1 MRYAVDARYT
11 GETYAELMSG
21 MNYGKRLGELIRNKR
36 RIAGLNQTQLSEDAF
51 GTHSKVRRISD
62 LENGVVRNPHP
73 KTIDPIIVTLGITD
87 AELAA
92 CLESG
97 DAHDPD
103 LDRAYREAR
112 NLIDALAYQ
121 FDHANPEAGLG
132 ELDEFLRA
140 KATEWRQLRARLD
153 EMEAGDADI
162 TAEKNRAIEALG
174 NGKLDE
180 VDAILAALEDQFQQ
194 QRTLVEVNKQA
205 EIRVARADTCIM
217 NEDPNAALEHY
228 LQAARF
234 FKPFSEAEAVRVLDE
249 NAHRIYEGSLRSL
262 KPRFT
267 IGTALLEEALK
278 YKIVRDD
285 ATRHSAIR
293 YQLSLLYR
301 NASLQALP
309 QDREGLRKN
318 AISHARAAADFAAEA
333 SNPYQLVITKISLA
347 NCLLKGERNEG
358 GREEVEEAIALL
370 QSAKVIAIEEP
381 DVTPM
386 LSHVCNSLGSV
397 ILDHGQKG
405 SEAPTASVVAEALQ
419 HFSDAANYAETHCN
433 FETWGAAKAN
443 RARMLSIQAERAD
456 AEDPQRSFLYVR
468 AISEYL
474 AAIETFPE
482 TLFPGRLADTQAL
495 LGRVLSSFANALQD
509 ERAEAYMVRAIHAF
523 EAASL
528 IYESLAPIRW
538 AECQIQIGSIIAQ
551 HGLSRFTDDPN
562 YDYEHALQRIQSG
575 REVFEAHE
583 DIEQIKMCDRVL
595 EWVKSEFAKL
605 PKDRIN
611 I

>member
-1 MRYAVDARYT
+1 MRYAVDARHT
-11 GETYAELMSG
+11 GETYAEPMSG
-21 MNYGKRLGELIRNKR
+21 MSYGKRLGELIRNKR

-92 CLESG
+92 CL
-97 DAHDPD
+97 DAGVSHDPD

-112 NLIDALAYQ
+112 SLIDALAYQ

-140 KATEWRQLRARLD
+140 KAMEWRQLRARLD
-153 EMEAGDADI
+153 EMEAGDVEIA
-162 TAEKNRAIEALG
+162 AEKGRAIEALG

-194 QRTLVEVNKQA
+194 QRTLVEVNKQV
-205 EIRVARADTCIM
+205 EIRVARADTCLM
-217 NEDPNAALEHY
+217 NEDPDAALEHY

-234 FKPFSEAEAVRVLDE
+234 FVPFSEAEAVRVLDE

-262 KPRFT
+262 RPRFT
-267 IGTALLEEALK
+267 IGTALLEEALT
-278 YKIVRDD
+278 YKSVCND
-285 ATRHSAIR
+285 AARQGAIR

-309 QDREGLRKN
+309 QERESLRRI

-333 SNPYQLVITKISLA
+333 GHSYQLVITKISLA
-347 NCLLKGERNEG
+347 NCLLKGERNDA
-358 GREEVEEAIALL
+358 GRKETEEAIAVLK
-370 QSAKVIAIEEP
+370 SAKVIAMEEP
-381 DVTPM
+381 DATPL

-405 SEAPTASVVAEALQ
+405 GEVPSPLVVAEALQ
-419 HFSDAANYAETHCN
+419 HFCDAADYAERHCN

-443 RARMLSIQAERAD
+443 CARMLAFQAEHANAD
-456 AEDPQRSFLYVR
+456 DPQRSFLFVR
-468 AISEYL
+468 SISEYL

-482 TLFPGRLADTQAL
+482 TLFPGRLADTKASL
-495 LGRVLSSFANALQD
+495 ARVLSSFANALQD
-509 ERAEAYMVRAIHAF
+509 ERAEMYMLRAIHAL
-523 EAASL
+523 EEASL
-528 IYESLAPIRW
+528 IYESLSPILW
-538 AECQIQIGSIIAQ
+538 AECQIKVGSIIAQ
-551 HGLSRFTDDPN
+551 HGLSRFSENPN
-562 YDYEHALQRIQSG
+562 YDYEQAIQRIRSA
-575 REVFEAHE
+575 REVLEAHE
-583 DIEQIKMCDRVL
+583 ESEHVSICDRSL
-595 EWVKSEFAKL
+595 EWIESEFAKL
-605 PKDRIN
+605 SKNHIKT
-611 I
+611 